1 MGEQSK
7 VRVGLVLP
15 EAHYGE
21 AEWKNAERALEYA
34 EEAAAK
40 GVELLLF
47 PEGYPGPATGPLDNP
62 KYPFKP
68 TEKLAEAAGKHGMYV
83 IAGDVI
89 PSEVEGAQRLS
100 LRMWSPEGEEV
111 ACYFRQQPDTPP
123 LNAYLY
129 GGKAHLLPGKGPC
142 VVETPFGRVGLQICS
157 ELFVPEL
164 VRLLMLEGAEIIV

>member
-1 MGEQSK
+1 MGKPSK

-15 EAHYGE
+15 EAYYGDT
-21 AEWKNAERALEYA
+21 EWQNAENALGYA
-34 EEAAAK
+34 EEAASK

-62 KYPFKP
+62 DYPFKC
-68 TEKLAEAAGKHGMYV
+68 TEKLAETAKKHGMYI

-89 PSEVEGAQRLS
+89 PSEVDGAHRLS
-100 LRMWSPEGEEV
+100 LRMWSPEGEEA

-129 GGKAHLLPGKGPC
+129 NGKAHLLPGTGPC
-142 VVETPFGRVGLQICS
+142 VVQTPFGRVGLQIC
-157 ELFVPEL
+157 
-164 VRLLMLEGAEIIV
+164 